1 MVEQHLRPEHVGED
15 ELGRSHDR
23 PVDVRLGG
31 EVDDRVDAVGGPCD
45 RSGIG
50 DVALVEVVLDA
61 LEVRAVAGVRQLVE
75 DGDLVA
81 RLDETAHEL
90 GADEAR
96 PAGDQHAHGRE
107 GTFPRV
113 KRRVVTAAVV
123 VAAIAL
129 FAWEW
134 AAAPRV
140 HVSEAVERELV
151 SVHGQLYLGKTFEG
165 LPLRTVDPF
174 LYSDCLPGKP
184 HVLPCT
190 SVRVTGGRVTG
201 TDADQVSRARKR
213 LRRVA

>member
-1 MVEQHLRPEHVGED
+1 MTIA
-15 ELGRSHDR
+15 STA
-23 PVDVRLGG
+23 LGG
-31 EVDDRVDAVGGPCD
+31 ARDRVGV
-45 RSGIG
+45 G

-61 LEVRAVAGVRQLVE
+61 FEVRAVAGVGQLVE

-81 RLDETAHEL
+81 GLDEPAHEL
-90 GADEAR
+90 RADEAGA
-96 PAGDQHAHGRE
+96 AGDEHAHGRE

-151 SVHGQLYLGKTFEG
+151 SVRGQLYLGKTFEG

>member
-1 MVEQHLRPEHVGED
+1 M
-15 ELGRSHDR
+15 
-23 PVDVRLGG
+23 
-31 EVDDRVDAVGGPCD
+31 
-45 RSGIG
+45 
-50 DVALVEVVLDA
+50 
-61 LEVRAVAGVRQLVE
+61 
-75 DGDLVA
+75 
-81 RLDETAHEL
+81 
-90 GADEAR
+90 
-96 PAGDQHAHGRE
+96 
-107 GTFPRV
+107 

-151 SVHGQLYLGKTFEG
+151 SVRGQLYLGKTFEG